1 MKPLR
6 ILTLAVALAVVAG
19 VAASRPA
26 AASVSF
32 GFFYSNLAP
41 HGSWVVSGSYGRV
54 WQPAVY
60 HAGWNPYY
68 DGHWQYTSA
77 GWCWDS
83 DYAWGDIPYHYGTWV
98 TDPYYG
104 WVWVPGYTWAPS
116 WVEFRTGPD
125 YIGWAPVAPSFSVGV
140 SFSAGFPLPSSF
152 VFVHSHDFLFGH
164 VGSYV
169 LPPSQTNVF
178 VNKTKIVNNNIRI
191 ENNVVVNHG
200 PDVHDV
206 ERATRHR
213 IDTIPIEHAQSVRR
227 LDARGLSRDDIR
239 VNRFDRGG
247 RGIHAA
253 EPVSADRPLPS
264 GGSARNDR
272 GRNDRQ
278 GRFDTTDRADRS
290 DRFDRRDLPDRRSMP
305 ESSSTRMRDDLRRGR
320 DRQDVGT
327 PQDSLG

>member
-200 PDVHDV
+200 PDVRYV
-206 ERATRHR
+206 ERATHRR
-213 IDTIPIEHAQSVRR
+213 IDAIPVDRAQSVRR
-227 LDARGLSRDDIR
+227 LDARGLSHDDIR
-239 VNRFDRGG
+239 VNGRGG
-247 RGIHAA
+247 RGLRAA

-264 GGSARNDR
+264 GAFDRN
-272 GRNDRQ
+272 GRNDRN
-278 GRFDTTDRADRS
+278 GRFNGNDRNGRVDASGQAGR
-290 DRFDRRDLPDRRSMP
+290 DRFDRRELPDSRSMP
-305 ESSSTRMRDDLRRGR
+305 DRSPRLRDDLRR
-320 DRQDVGT
+320 
-327 PQDSLG
+327 